1 MANEPEREKPVPC
14 GPEALARPDRSGGA
28 DPVVRVVRAV
38 SAVEATS
45 APRAPG
51 RNRPVSTTGWIERR
65 RTCWAYSPGGHYTEL
80 VRATAGIRFADCYHV
95 TFRSGRPLAA
105 TGKRVYQLC
114 HPRRSPLRTLV
125 NALQALWVLWRERP
139 ELVVSTGADVAVP
152 TLVLAKLFGA
162 KVVFVE
168 TGGTIAPSLA
178 GRLVY
183 PFCDLFVVQW
193 PEKLAHFP
201 KAVLSRGLLL

>member
-1 MANEPEREKPVPC
+1 MANEPERAQAETS
-14 GPEALARPDRSGGA
+14 RPGLLVLPRPGDRGRLG
-28 DPVVRVVRAV
+28 RIGIGRAV
-38 SAVEATS
+38 S
-45 APRAPG
+45 
-51 RNRPVSTTGWIERR
+51 VSPTGWIERR
-65 RTCWAYSPGGHYTEL
+65 RTCWVYSPGGHYTEL
-80 VRATAGIRFADCYHV
+80 LRATAGIRFANCYHV
-95 TFRSGRPLAA
+95 TFKSGRPLAV
-105 TGKRVYQLC
+105 TGKRVYLLC

-125 NALQALWVLWRERP
+125 NAVQALWVLWRERP

-193 PEKLAHFP
+193 PEKLAYFP
-201 KAVLSRGLLL
+201 KAVLSRGVLL

>member
-1 MANEPEREKPVPC
+1 MANEPERAPAEPPRRGVLVLPRPS
-14 GPEALARPDRSGGA
+14 GPGRAGRARRG
-28 DPVVRVVRAV
+28 RAV
-38 SAVEATS
+38 
-45 APRAPG
+45 
-51 RNRPVSTTGWIERR
+51 PVSPTGWIERR
-65 RTCWAYSPGGHYTEL
+65 RTCWVYSPGGHYTEL

-95 TFRSGRPLAA
+95 TFKSGRPLAV
-105 TGKRVYQLC
+105 TGKRVYQIC
-114 HPRRSPLRTLV
+114 HPRRSLIRTAV
-125 NALQALWVLWRERP
+125 NAVQAFWVLWRERP

-193 PEKLAHFP
+193 PEKLAFFP